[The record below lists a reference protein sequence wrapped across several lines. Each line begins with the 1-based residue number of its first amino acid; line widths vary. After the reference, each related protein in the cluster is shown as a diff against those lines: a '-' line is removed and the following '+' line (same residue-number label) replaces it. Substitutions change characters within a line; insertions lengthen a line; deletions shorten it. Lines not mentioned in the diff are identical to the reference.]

1 MSKSAT
7 CSHRWFVWSV
17 LSLDVSLPLDRNP
30 ESLRRWRLLVLNA
43 HCKTSHNIATAHI
56 TAVSSVWTI
65 CRLFTMASS
74 LTCTGV
80 IWALLSLLCAAASC
94 VGFFMPYWLLGIQMD
109 KPVSFGTFRR
119 CSYPVRDEESQT
131 TVMLEQCGRYASFH
145 GIPSLEW
152 RICTVVTG
160 VGCGL
165 LLLVALTALMGCCIS
180 DLISRTIGR
189 VAGGIQF
196 VGGEYLYACVRLCAF
211 VHARTCSQL
220 WAQLYNVLT
229 GLWLLACNAE
239 ALTAVMKSE
248 QIAHLL
254 RFAFCWKMV

>member
-1 MSKSAT
+1 MSFFHVFLFPQSQQLLPADP
-7 CSHRWFVWSV
+7 VSV
-17 LSLDVSLPLDRNP
+17 HSGCFSLPDRGP
-30 ESLRRWRLLVLNA
+30 ESLRRWRTLVLNA
-43 HCKTSHNIATAHI
+43 HCKAPDNTATAHI
-56 TAVSSVWTI
+56 TAVSSATVSTI
-65 CRLFTMASS
+65 CALFTMASS

-94 VGFFMPYWLLGIQMD
+94 VGFFMPYWLLGTQMD

-119 CSYPVRDEESQT
+119 CSYPVRDEERQA
-131 TVMLEQCGRYASFH
+131 TVMVEQCGRYASFH

-196 VGGEYLYACVRLCAF
+196 VGGKF
-211 VHARTCSQL
+211 VFLGGSGYFCSFIQP
-220 WAQLYNVLT
+220 
-229 GLWLLACNAE
+229 
-239 ALTAVMKSE
+239 
-248 QIAHLL
+248 
-254 RFAFCWKMV
+254 

>member
-1 MSKSAT
+1 M
-7 CSHRWFVWSV
+7 
-17 LSLDVSLPLDRNP
+17 
-30 ESLRRWRLLVLNA
+30 LVLNA
-43 HCKTSHNIATAHI
+43 HCKASHNTVTAHK
-56 TAVSSVWTI
+56 TAVSSVTVRTI

-94 VGFFMPYWLLGIQMD
+94 VGFFMPYWLLGTQMD

-119 CSYPVRDEESQT
+119 CSYPVRDEESQV
-131 TVMLEQCGRYASFH
+131 TVMVEQCGRYASFH

-165 LLLVALTALMGCCIS
+165 LLLVGLTALMGCCIS

-196 VGGEYLYACVRLCAF
+196 VGGEFLCLF
-211 VHARTCSQL
+211 VCLCLPPTNINQSAQTHCGQLLCS
-220 WAQLYNVLT
+220 VV
-229 GLWLLACNAE
+229 CNAE
-239 ALTAVMKSE
+239 SPLTNMKRSE
-248 QIAHLL
+248 NS
-254 RFAFCWKMV
+254 K